1 MSELLLN
8 AIFSENLALAYFLGM
23 CTFLAVS
30 RHFETAFGLGL
41 AVIVVE
47 TITVPI
53 NNLIFTGLL
62 AEDAME
68 WAGLEGVDLRF
79 LTLIAAI
86 GVIAATVQIL
96 EMVLDRYFPEL
107 YRALALRGAQVLFV
121 PAAFTVP
128 TGRDHW
134 AVLLRAR
141 AIENSCYVVAIGQV
155 GHHYGDR
162 HTYGHSMIIDPWGS
176 IIAEAGEE
184 PGVIVGDID
193 MSHLV
198 EMRRRVPSLS
208 NVRSDIFGWP
218 DD

>member
-41 AVIVVE
+41 AVIAVE

-62 AEDAME
+62 AEDAMA

-107 YRALALRGAQVLFV
+107 YRSLGIFLPLITVNCAILGASLFMVERHYTFPESIVYGFGSGLGWALAIWALAALRERVDESLVPDGLRGLGL
-121 PAAFTVP
+121 AFIL
-128 TGRDHW
+128 TGLMSMGF
-134 AVLLRAR
+134 AV
-141 AIENSCYVVAIGQV
+141 
-155 GHHYGDR
+155 
-162 HTYGHSMIIDPWGS
+162 
-176 IIAEAGEE
+176 
-184 PGVIVGDID
+184 
-193 MSHLV
+193 
-198 EMRRRVPSLS
+198 
-208 NVRSDIFGWP
+208 FGGLEFG
-218 DD
+218 